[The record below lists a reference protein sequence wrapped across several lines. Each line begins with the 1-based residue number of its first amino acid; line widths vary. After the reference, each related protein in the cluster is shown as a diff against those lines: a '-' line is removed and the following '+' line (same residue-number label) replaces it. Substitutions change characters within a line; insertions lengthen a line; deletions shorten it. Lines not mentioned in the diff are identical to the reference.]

1 MVKEPAN
8 YQYHYHYGMALN
20 QKGDKASAKRELQI
34 ALKNNP
40 SKDDQKKIQDMLSQ
54 L

>member
-1 MVKEPAN
+1 
-8 YQYHYHYGMALN
+8 MALS
-20 QKGDKASAKRELQI
+20 QKGDKTSAKRELQT

-40 SKDDQKKIQDMLSQ
+40 SKDDAKKIQDMLSQ